1 MVSHIPVLWRKG
13 IPWHCE
19 DLAAVGMREC
29 CGEMTK
35 CNNNYVN
42 LCSCTSRRVFI
53 FSHLEQIMVSLLSM
67 DFSNNNN

>member
-1 MVSHIPVLWRKG
+1 MVSHIPVFWRKG

-35 CNNNYVN
+35 CNMLTCAQVQVEGF
-42 LCSCTSRRVFI
+42 VFFLI
-53 FSHLEQIMVSLLSM
+53 
-67 DFSNNNN
+67 

>member
-29 CGEMTK
+29 GSEMTK
-35 CNNNYVN
+35 FNMLTCVHVQVEGFY
-42 LCSCTSRRVFI
+42 F
-53 FSHLEQIMVSLLSM
+53 FSFRTNHGLVT
-67 DFSNNNN
+67 FHGF

>member
-29 CGEMTK
+29 CSEMTK
-35 CNNNYVN
+35 FNMLTCVHVEVEGF
-42 LCSCTSRRVFI
+42 VFFLI
-53 FSHLEQIMVSLLSM
+53 
-67 DFSNNNN
+67 